1 MGRKRSVSR
10 KSIRKG
16 IILFFCLSFLF
27 VVAGILLYCWHLSV
41 LIEERFSARKWSI
54 PSKVFSDSTLLYPGQ
69 QVNRSLLKNKL
80 LRLEYRNVPHGPKKS
95 GEMRVQG
102 SDLEL
107 YLHDLDMPS
116 KKRKGFPVKISFRD
130 RNIESILRQDH
141 DETAPLLEL
150 KPEKIMLFFGPEREQ
165 RQLVSIDRGPG
176 YLTAAILTAEDSRFY
191 THGGIDVQAV
201 FRALY
206 VNIRHGTI
214 RQGGSTLT
222 QQLAKNYFLTPVR
235 TFVRKAKELLMALMM
250 EAMYE
255 KNEILEIYLNEIYLG
270 QKGSVSINGVG
281 EASFFYFG
289 KSVEDLSLAEAATV
303 ASLIK
308 GPGIYS
314 PYVDKRKCRDR
325 RDKVLRDMENRRYI
339 SPEQLKKALSEPV
352 KTAGFTVYGKKAPY
366 FVDYVS
372 KQLPSLY
379 SDKLL
384 SSLGLSIYTT
394 LDTQVQ
400 EAAERAL
407 ERGLARLEK
416 SYPSLSGQKLRGSD
430 GGERWG

>member
-1 MGRKRSVSR
+1 
-10 KSIRKG
+10 
-16 IILFFCLSFLF
+16 
-27 VVAGILLYCWHLSV
+27 
-41 LIEERFSARKWSI
+41 
-54 PSKVFSDSTLLYPGQ
+54 
-69 QVNRSLLKNKL
+69 
-80 LRLEYRNVPHGPKKS
+80 
-95 GEMRVQG
+95 MRVQG

-150 KPEKIMLFFGPEREQ
+150 EPEKIMLFFGLEREQ
-165 RQLVSIDRGPG
+165 RQLVSIDRVPG

-222 QQLAKNYFLTPVR
+222 QQLAKNYFLTPER

-314 PYVDKRKCRDR
+314 PYVD
-325 RDKVLRDMENRRYI
+325 
-339 SPEQLKKALSEPV
+339 
-352 KTAGFTVYGKKAPY
+352 
-366 FVDYVS
+366 
-372 KQLPSLY
+372 
-379 SDKLL
+379 
-384 SSLGLSIYTT
+384 
-394 LDTQVQ
+394 
-400 EAAERAL
+400 
-407 ERGLARLEK
+407 
-416 SYPSLSGQKLRGSD
+416 RGSAGIEGTKCSATWRTAD
-430 GGERWG
+430 TFPRSS